1 MSYKKIETMRQVR
14 LMITDVIVPA
24 AVVIYMIDSKNP
36 ELKYKI
42 VNGAK
47 SWFRKTK
54 ARIKRGKYIEKDIL
68 TEVH

>member
-24 AVVIYMIDSKNP
+24 AVIIYMIDSKNP

-42 VNGAK
+42 ANSAK

-54 ARIKRGKYIEKDIL
+54 ARTKRGKYIEKDIL
-68 TEVH
+68 TEVR